1 MISVAAPLARNT
13 TQTFDGQ
20 NRLFRR
26 IDPANGVTAF
36 GYDVNGNLTSVTDPR
51 NLTTTYQ

>member
-1 MISVAAPLARNT
+1 MISVAAPLARHT